1 MPPTATPFL
10 PLWAV
15 DPTDLTFSQLKK
27 EFGGGKNQKVVKV
40 RAGGSG
46 QPLAGK
52 RRGLLNSA
60 FFLKIGSSGVVK
72 FYQYKSPTAMGLLYW
87 YVSSYHWKC
96 RFKGP
101 VFAFTYTFWFNI
113 IKRVEME
120 TLCAYLD
127 GYFQSCS

>member
-27 EFGGGKNQKVVKV
+27 KFGGGKNQKVVKV

-72 FYQYKSPTAMGLLYW
+72 LHQIRTKYGNWAQMRPNFPKSSFLVRAKGVEPPTFGTGNQRSIQL
-87 YVSSYHWKC
+87 SYA
-96 RFKGP
+96 RI
-101 VFAFTYTFWFNI
+101 AFSI
-113 IKRVEME
+113 P
-120 TLCAYLD
+120 
-127 GYFQSCS
+127 